1 MWASALVSLYWRK
14 KFLWPSFRYEL
25 IYGYNHVSLGVSIM
39 LCPVRKIVVLSSHH
53 RFLTVRMV
61 LGNGFLLT
69 CLKSKQRVVCYSYGT
84 HATIA
89 LVSVSSQALY
99 LGKINNYFFPLRA
112 LWKLA
117 SSDESSKSVPVYVSM
132 PKTQVCVVFSN
143 RITIKFWGLCNSIG
157 NILWHLVV
165 YGT

>member
-1 MWASALVSLYWRK
+1 
-14 KFLWPSFRYEL
+14 
-25 IYGYNHVSLGVSIM
+25 M

-112 LWKLA
+112 L
-117 SSDESSKSVPVYVSM
+117 
-132 PKTQVCVVFSN
+132 
-143 RITIKFWGLCNSIG
+143 
-157 NILWHLVV
+157 
-165 YGT
+165 